1 MEGEDVQLE
10 KVDFGVGAHVGGC
23 KGEGGGRSPVDTCS
37 DGGEGDHLCVGLV
50 MVRGGGWTYS
60 EVAPG
65 HELDLDVGP
74 AVGGVDGPESLDG
87 VADGDDG
94 GAVGG
99 GGGDDG
105 AGEGEGEEGEGEGGG
120 ESHGCVKRDCA

>member
-1 MEGEDVQLE
+1 MAWLLQVKGEDVQLE

-50 MVRGGGWTYS
+50 MVRGGWTYS

-94 GAVGG
+94 G
-99 GGGDDG
+99 
-105 AGEGEGEEGEGEGGG
+105 